1 MLKKKKEYL
10 ILIVILIFFFILF
23 LSRNLTCIFYDITGL
38 YCPGCGIT
46 RMFLALSKLDFYQA
60 FRYNSLVFCLL
71 LFALMYIFYY
81 LGCYKKVKKLNSKAT
96 IVLIIIVIL
105 FGILRNIPYF
115 EFLAP
120 TVV

>member
-10 ILIVILIFFFILF
+10 ILTVILIFFFILF
-23 LSRNLTCIFYDITGL
+23 LSQNLTCIFYDITGL

-46 RMFLALSKLDFYQA
+46 RMFLALSKLEFYQA

-71 LFALMYIFYY
+71 LFALMYIFYNF
-81 LGCYKKVKKLNSKAT
+81 GCYKKVKKLNSKAT

-120 TVV
+120 TVS